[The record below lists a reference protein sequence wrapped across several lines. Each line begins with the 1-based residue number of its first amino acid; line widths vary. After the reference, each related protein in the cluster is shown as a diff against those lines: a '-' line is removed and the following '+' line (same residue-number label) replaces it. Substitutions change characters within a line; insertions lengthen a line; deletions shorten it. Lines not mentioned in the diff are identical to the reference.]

1 MRPRPD
7 ERRALVGRWAVND
20 ARRGEWIPAA
30 PGYGKETSLV
40 NNNQRN
46 NKPKSR
52 TKKKKKTNPPKK
64 KTNPTEKEANLTNTR
79 TSTRKRIPAKK

>member
-46 NKPKSR
+46 
-52 TKKKKKTNPPKK
+52 KKTKPPKK
-64 KTNPTEKEANLTNTR
+64 KTKPPKNKTNVRVSTR
-79 TSTRKRIPAKK
+79 TRKPTKK